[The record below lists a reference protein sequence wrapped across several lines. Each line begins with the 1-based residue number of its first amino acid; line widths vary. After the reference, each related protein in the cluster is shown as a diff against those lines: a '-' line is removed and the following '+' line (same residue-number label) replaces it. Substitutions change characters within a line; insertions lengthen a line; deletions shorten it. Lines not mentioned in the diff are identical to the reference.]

1 MPRHVLPPGPG
12 RPAGSQNKRSLAVE
26 AKLAELGCDPI
37 TAMALLAMDET
48 VAIERRIKLYC
59 ALAGFVAPKL
69 KAFAHSSTYGAA
81 PAFVI
86 FGAEPDATSEDGER
100 RINPDLK
107 DNVQ

>member
-48 VAIERRIKLYC
+48 VAIELRIKLYC
-59 ALAGFVAPKL
+59 ELAGYVAPKL
-69 KAFAHSSTYGAA
+69 KAIEHAGEGAA
-81 PAFVI
+81 RPFLI
-86 FGAEPDATSEDGER
+86 MGGQPDATAADWLRRNKIEIGEL
-100 RINPDLK
+100 P
-107 DNVQ
+107 